1 VIARLKDL
9 LVALAVLLLGRRR
22 NVAGPQRD
30 RIVPAGPPDRRAE
43 TWVLALFGL
52 ATAGGVAFLVVYAL
66 DPLAHRTQLLGL
78 ALGVALAALA
88 AACLLIANRLVVTEE
103 LDEPY
108 PAPADH
114 QGDEEAIAQLVAESG
129 ERITR
134 RRLLTLGGAAAGG
147 TLGLALLAPVL
158 ALGPVFDTDEL
169 TVTPWRRGRA
179 LVDESGRRLAAAD
192 IEEDA
197 FYTAFPEG
205 ASRET
210 VGSPLVVVRLS
221 PDALHL
227 PPERR
232 GWAPEG
238 IVAYSKIC
246 THAGCAIALYR
257 KPTFPTV
264 EPRPAFVCPCHYS
277 TFDPA
282 TGGTVLF
289 GPAGRA
295 LPQLPLSIDRSG
307 GLRAAGNF
315 SGPVGPSW
323 WGVRSRKA
331 RGS

>member
-1 VIARLKDL
+1 VIGRLKDL
-9 LVALAVLLLGRRR
+9 LVALTVLLLGRRR
-22 NVAGPQRD
+22 GDGSSDPE
-30 RIVPAGPPDRRAE
+30 RIVPPGAPDRRAE

-52 ATAGGVAFLVVYAL
+52 ATAASIAFIVVYAL
-66 DPLAHRTQLLGL
+66 DPLSHRTQFLGI
-78 ALGVALAALA
+78 ALGVALAALG
-88 AACLLIANRLVVTEE
+88 AACLVIATRLIVTEE

-108 PAPADH
+108 PEPTDH
-114 QGDEEAIAQLVAESG
+114 EEDSEAVAQLVAESG
-129 ERITR
+129 DRITR

-147 TLGLALLAPVL
+147 TLGLALLAPAL
-158 ALGPVFDTDEL
+158 ALGPVFDAEVL
-169 TVTPWRRGRA
+169 AETPWRRGRA
-179 LVDESGRRLAAAD
+179 LVDEAGRRIAAD
-192 IEEDA
+192 DIEQDA
-197 FYTAFPEG
+197 FYTAYPEG
-205 ASRET
+205 AERET

-221 PDALHL
+221 PGELHL

-257 KPTFPTV
+257 KPTFPAV

-295 LPQLPLSIDRSG
+295 LPQLPLLVDRSG
-307 GLRAAGNF
+307 NLRAAGNF

-323 WGVRSRKA
+323 WGVRSQKA
-331 RGS
+331 RRA

>member
-1 VIARLKDL
+1 MISRLKDL

-22 NVAGPQRD
+22 RDDGPSAA
-30 RIVPAGPPDRRAE
+30 RIVPAGSPDRRAE

-52 ATAGGVAFLVVYAL
+52 ATAGAVAFLVVYAL
-66 DPLAHRTQLLGL
+66 DPVSHRTQLLAL
-78 ALGVALAALA
+78 ALGGALAALA
-88 AACLLIANRLVVTEE
+88 AACIVIANRLVVTEE
-103 LDEPY
+103 IDEPY
-108 PAPADH
+108 PAPEGHGAD
-114 QGDEEAIAQLVAESG
+114 QEAVAQLVAESG

-147 TLGLALLAPVL
+147 TLGLALLAPAL

-169 TVTPWRRGRA
+169 TETPWRRGRA
-179 LVDESGRRLAAAD
+179 LVDESGRRIAAD
-192 IEEDA
+192 EIEEDA

-205 ASRET
+205 ADRET
-210 VGSPLVVVRLS
+210 IGAPLVVVRLS
-221 PDALHL
+221 ADALHL
-227 PPERR
+227 PADRR
-232 GWAPEG
+232 GWAPDG

-257 KPTFPTV
+257 KPTFPAV

-307 GLRAAGNF
+307 NLRAAGSF

-323 WGVRSRKA
+323 SGVRSRKA

>member
-1 VIARLKDL
+1 MIGRLKDL

-22 NVAGPQRD
+22 PGGDPEAE
-30 RIVPAGPPDRRAE
+30 RIVPPGSPDRRAE
-43 TWVLALFGL
+43 AWVLALFGL
-52 ATAGGVAFLVVYAL
+52 ATAGSIAFLVVYAL
-66 DPLAHRTQLLGL
+66 DPLAHRTQLLGV
-78 ALGVALAALA
+78 ALGVALAALG
-88 AACLLIANRLVVTEE
+88 AACLVIATRLVVTEE
-103 LDEPY
+103 LEEPY
-108 PAPADH
+108 PAEH
-114 QGDEEAIAQLVAESG
+114 VGDQDAVAQLVAESG
-129 ERITR
+129 DRITR

-147 TLGLALLAPVL
+147 TLGLALLAPAL
-158 ALGPVFDTDEL
+158 AVGPVFDTDEL
-169 TVTPWRRGRA
+169 AKTPWRRGRA
-179 LVDESGRRLAAAD
+179 LVDEAGRRIAAD
-192 IEEDA
+192 AIEEEA

-205 ASRET
+205 ADRET
-210 VGSPLVVVRLS
+210 VGAPLVVVRLS

-257 KPTFPTV
+257 KPTFPAV

-295 LPQLPLSIDRSG
+295 LPQLPLLVDRSG
-307 GLRAAGNF
+307 NLRAAGNF

-331 RGS
+331 RGA